1 MFSDIIS
8 FMCKGEN
15 KVYSIG
21 EYVKVKNHN
30 IEGKIVN
37 IVKDIVSIKAN
48 EKIVKVNIND
58 IEKAKEPENKN
69 NGFSVNVKISTPPE
83 YEIMIRHQTV
93 EEALANLDKFI
104 DNAICN
110 NVKIVKII
118 HGKQG
123 GILRHAVHEYLDNS
137 PYVKEH
143 RLGGYYEG
151 SYGVT
156 IAFLK

>member
-1 MFSDIIS
+1 
-8 FMCKGEN
+8 MCKEDN
-15 KVYSIG
+15 MFSIG
-21 EYVKVKNHN
+21 EYVKIIDHN
-30 IEGKIVN
+30 IEGRISN
-37 IVKDIVSIKAN
+37 IQKDVVTIKSKDKSIL
-48 EKIVKVNIND
+48 VNIND
-58 IEKAKEPENKN
+58 IEKKEAPQNEEPKFN
-69 NGFSVNVKISTPPE
+69 VNVKISTPPE
-83 YEIMIRHQTV
+83 YEIMLRHQTV
-93 EEALANLDKFI
+93 EEALNNLDKFI

-123 GILRHAVHEYLDNS
+123 GKLRHAVHEYLENS

>member
-1 MFSDIIS
+1 MYTLGD
-8 FMCKGEN
+8 
-15 KVYSIG
+15 
-21 EYVKVKNHN
+21 YVKVTNSN
-30 IEGKIVN
+30 ITGKIVN
-37 IVKDIVSIKAN
+37 ISKQYITILAN
-48 EKIVKVNIND
+48 DKIVKLKKEQIEKIKEPTNISKDIKVNIQLSSPAID
-58 IEKAKEPENKN
+58 
-69 NGFSVNVKISTPPE
+69 
-83 YEIMIRHQTV
+83 EIMIRHQTV
-93 EEALANLDKFI
+93 EEALSNLDKFI

-118 HGKQG
+118 HGKNG
-123 GILRHAVHEYLDNS
+123 GILRKEVHKYLENS

>member
-1 MFSDIIS
+1 MFTIGDYVEIIDINI
-8 FMCKGEN
+8 KGRIEKIN
-15 KVYSIG
+15 KQYATIL
-21 EYVKVKNHN
+21 YNDKFVKVDLNNIIHTKQKNN
-30 IEGKIVN
+30 EK
-37 IVKDIVSIKAN
+37 KDIKVS
-48 EKIVKVNIND
+48 VQ
-58 IEKAKEPENKN
+58 
-69 NGFSVNVKISTPPE
+69 ISSPPID
-83 YEIMIRHQTV
+83 EIMIRHQTV
-93 EEALANLDKFI
+93 DEALANLDKFI

-118 HGKQG
+118 HGKNG
-123 GILRHAVHEYLDNS
+123 GILRKEVHKYLDNS

>member
-1 MFSDIIS
+1 M
-8 FMCKGEN
+8 
-15 KVYSIG
+15 YTIG
-21 EYVKVKNHN
+21 DYVKVTNSN
-30 IEGKIVN
+30 ITGKIVN
-37 IVKDIVSIKAN
+37 ISKQYITILAN
-48 EKIVKVNIND
+48 DKIVKLKKEQ
-58 IEKAKEPENKN
+58 IEKIKEPTNISKDIK
-69 NGFSVNVKISTPPE
+69 VNVQLSSPPID
-83 YEIMIRHQTV
+83 EIMIRHQTV
-93 EEALANLDKFI
+93 EEALSNLDKFI

-118 HGKQG
+118 HGKNG
-123 GILRHAVHEYLDNS
+123 GILRKEVHKYLENY

>member
-1 MFSDIIS
+1 M
-8 FMCKGEN
+8 
-15 KVYSIG
+15 YTIG
-21 EYVKVKNHN
+21 DYVKVTNSN
-30 IEGKIVN
+30 ITGKIVN
-37 IVKDIVSIKAN
+37 ISKQYITILAN
-48 EKIVKVNIND
+48 DKIVKLKKEQ
-58 IEKAKEPENKN
+58 IEKIKEPTNISKDIK
-69 NGFSVNVKISTPPE
+69 VNVQLSSPPID
-83 YEIMIRHQTV
+83 EIMIRHQTV
-93 EEALANLDKFI
+93 EEALSNLDKFI

-118 HGKQG
+118 HGKNG
-123 GILRHAVHEYLDNS
+123 GILRKEVHKYLENS

>member
-1 MFSDIIS
+1 M
-8 FMCKGEN
+8 
-15 KVYSIG
+15 YTIG
-21 EYVKVKNHN
+21 DYVKIKGQN
-30 IEGKIVN
+30 IEGFITKITNQYVV
-37 IVKDIVSIKAN
+37 ILSKDKSVKAY
-48 EKIVKVNIND
+48 IND
-58 IEKAKEPENKN
+58 IEKSN
-69 NGFSVNVKISTPPE
+69 NIPLNRNNIKVNLELSSPPLD
-83 YEIMIRHQTV
+83 EIMIRHQTV
-93 EEALANLDKFI
+93 DEALMNLEKFI

-118 HGKQG
+118 HGKNG
-123 GILRHAVHEYLDNS
+123 GILRREVHKYLDNN

>member
-1 MFSDIIS
+1 M
-8 FMCKGEN
+8 
-15 KVYSIG
+15 YTIG
-21 EYVKVKNHN
+21 DYVKVTNSN
-30 IEGKIVN
+30 ITGKIVN
-37 IVKDIVSIKAN
+37 ISKQYITILAN
-48 EKIVKVNIND
+48 DKIVKLKKEQ
-58 IEKAKEPENKN
+58 IEKIKEPTNISKDIK
-69 NGFSVNVKISTPPE
+69 VNVQLSSPAID
-83 YEIMIRHQTV
+83 EIMIRHQTV
-93 EEALANLDKFI
+93 EEALSNLDKFI

-118 HGKQG
+118 HGKNG
-123 GILRHAVHEYLDNS
+123 GILRKEVHKYLENS

>member
-1 MFSDIIS
+1 M
-8 FMCKGEN
+8 
-15 KVYSIG
+15 YTIG
-21 EYVKVKNHN
+21 EYVKVTNSN
-30 IEGKIVN
+30 ITGKIVN
-37 IVKDIVSIKAN
+37 ISKQYITILAN
-48 EKIVKVNIND
+48 DKIVKLKKEQ
-58 IEKAKEPENKN
+58 IEKIKEPTNISKDIK
-69 NGFSVNVKISTPPE
+69 VNVQLSSPAID
-83 YEIMIRHQTV
+83 EIMIRHQTV
-93 EEALANLDKFI
+93 EEALSNLDKFI

-118 HGKQG
+118 HGKNG
-123 GILRHAVHEYLDNS
+123 GILRKEVHKYLENS

>member
-1 MFSDIIS
+1 M
-8 FMCKGEN
+8 
-15 KVYSIG
+15 YTIG
-21 EYVKVKNHN
+21 DYVKITGNN
-30 IEGKIVN
+30 IEGKIIKLNKQYATILYNDKSIVVN
-37 IVKDIVSIKAN
+37 ID
-48 EKIVKVNIND
+48 KIQKIDKIND
-58 IEKAKEPENKN
+58 ITSN
-69 NGFSVNVKISTPPE
+69 NNFKVNLKISSPPID
-83 YEIMIRHQTV
+83 EIMIRHQTV
-93 EEALANLDKFI
+93 DEALANLDKFI

-118 HGKQG
+118 HGKNG
-123 GILRHAVHEYLDNS
+123 GILRREVHKYLENS

>member
-1 MFSDIIS
+1 M
-8 FMCKGEN
+8 
-15 KVYSIG
+15 YTIG
-21 EYVKVKNHN
+21 DYVKVSESN
-30 IEGKIVN
+30 IEGTITKLSKQYAIVLANDKYVKI
-37 IVKDIVSIKAN
+37 DIRN
-48 EKIVKVNIND
+48 
-58 IEKAKEPENKN
+58 IEKAKEKNASLNKVK
-69 NGFSVNVKISTPPE
+69 VNVKISSPAID
-83 YEIMIRHQTV
+83 EIMIRHQTV
-93 EEALANLDKFI
+93 EEALGNLDKFI

-118 HGKQG
+118 HGKNG
-123 GILRHAVHEYLDNS
+123 GILRREVHKYLDSS

>member
-1 MFSDIIS
+1 M
-8 FMCKGEN
+8 
-15 KVYSIG
+15 YTIG
-21 EYVKVKNHN
+21 DYVTVTNSN
-30 IEGKIVN
+30 ITGKILN
-37 IVKDIVSIKAN
+37 ISKQYITILAN
-48 EKIVKVNIND
+48 DKIVKLKKEQ
-58 IEKAKEPENKN
+58 IEKIKEPTNISKDIK
-69 NGFSVNVKISTPPE
+69 VNVQLSSPPID
-83 YEIMIRHQTV
+83 EIMIRHQTV
-93 EEALANLDKFI
+93 EEALSNLDKFI

-118 HGKQG
+118 HGKNG
-123 GILRHAVHEYLDNS
+123 GILRKEVHKYLENS

>member
-1 MFSDIIS
+1 MYTIGDYVQIIDS
-8 FMCKGEN
+8 NIQGTITKISKGN
-15 KVYSIG
+15 VTILSNDKLVTIGTDKIRKVDKKATNLDKF
-21 EYVKVKNHN
+21 KV
-30 IEGKIVN
+30 
-37 IVKDIVSIKAN
+37 S
-48 EKIVKVNIND
+48 
-58 IEKAKEPENKN
+58 
-69 NGFSVNVKISTPPE
+69 VKISSPAID
-83 YEIMIRHQTV
+83 EIMIRHQTV
-93 EEALANLDKFI
+93 DEALKNLDKFI

-118 HGKQG
+118 HGKNG
-123 GILRHAVHEYLDNS
+123 GILRREVHKYLDNS

>member
-1 MFSDIIS
+1 M
-8 FMCKGEN
+8 
-15 KVYSIG
+15 YTIG
-21 EYVKVKNHN
+21 DYVKILDNN
-30 IEGKIVN
+30 IQGTIAKIN
-37 IVKDIVSIKAN
+37 KQYATILFNDKYI
-48 EKIVKVNIND
+48 KVNINN
-58 IEKAKEPENKN
+58 IQKLEKKQSEKN
-69 NGFSVNVKISTPPE
+69 RFSVNVEISSPATD
-83 YEIMIRHQTV
+83 EIMIRHQTV
-93 EEALANLDKFI
+93 DEAITNLEKFI

-118 HGKQG
+118 HGKNG
-123 GILRHAVHEYLDNS
+123 GILRREVHKYLENS

>member
-1 MFSDIIS
+1 MFSIEKKKKITD
-8 FMCKGEN
+8 
-15 KVYSIG
+15 
-21 EYVKVKNHN
+21 HN
-30 IEGKIVN
+30 IEGRISN
-37 IVKDIVSIKAN
+37 IQKDVVTIKSKDKNILVS
-48 EKIVKVNIND
+48 IND
-58 IEKAKEPENKN
+58 IEKKEAPQNEEPKFN
-69 NGFSVNVKISTPPE
+69 VNVKISTPPE
-83 YEIMIRHQTV
+83 YEIMLRHQTV
-93 EEALANLDKFI
+93 EEALNNLDKFI

-123 GILRHAVHEYLDNS
+123 GKLRHAVHDYLENS

>member
-1 MFSDIIS
+1 M
-8 FMCKGEN
+8 
-15 KVYSIG
+15 YTIG
-21 EYVKVKNHN
+21 NYVKVTNSN
-30 IEGKIVN
+30 ITGKIVN
-37 IVKDIVSIKAN
+37 ISKQYITILAN
-48 EKIVKVNIND
+48 DKIVKLKKEQ
-58 IEKAKEPENKN
+58 IEKIKEPTNISKDIK
-69 NGFSVNVKISTPPE
+69 VNVQLSSPPIDK
-83 YEIMIRHQTV
+83 IMIRHQTV
-93 EEALANLDKFI
+93 EEALSNLDKFI

-118 HGKQG
+118 HGKNG
-123 GILRHAVHEYLDNS
+123 GILRKEVHKYLENS